1 MKTLP
6 FKTIADAT
14 LIFAIMS
21 YIAIFCVLTV
31 VNFGLWETLGIV
43 LYAISLIGILSI
55 LSSLSRIVFLYQ
67 SPDDRTWKQMVLLL
81 VALIPLGAGLV
92 EMLF

>member
-6 FKTIADAT
+6 FKSIADTT

-31 VNFGLWETLGIV
+31 VNFGLWGTLGIV

>member
-31 VNFGLWETLGIV
+31 VNFGLWGTLGIV